1 MRRGKQWFNRLGV
14 RLFLL
19 FVGSSFI
26 LMLVLT
32 MLYYQRSAIQVND
45 KVGDVALKSMSQA
58 SGHAELLLKGYSIL
72 AKSIVSSPEI
82 QTYAARD
89 QKDIPALQAIR
100 ERTITNALG
109 AIYYSWD
116 DIIGIYVITDTGK
129 VYSYG
134 SRNAQVIDV
143 GYKDTLWYD
152 QIKQSKGEPIWLGV
166 KDKSIIDQIEKR
178 PVFAFGSQL
187 VDFTNQKSMGI
198 ILVEMEPK
206 AINGIMKNL
215 ELSNNSESFLLNSD
229 KAILAHNIPNH
240 IATSIAR
247 DIADE
252 HDSKPVQIIDHDRY
266 LIVNG
271 MLNSMGLQLLSL
283 TPKSDLAFELQQTK
297 QFILMIFML
306 LIFLSILLALFVSRS
321 VSLPISQMIRQ
332 MKQVERGD
340 FNGMMEVKSFEE
352 IREMAQRFNRMVDRI
367 NGLIAR
373 IRAISASEKNVQL
386 QVLQAQVNP
395 HFLYNTLDM
404 IYWML
409 EEKEEETLSEVVLSL
424 SEIFRYSSNWEHSS
438 SVTLLEELEQIKNY
452 ALICQTRMNHRLEIK
467 IEIDPIWHEIK
478 LPKMILQPIVEN
490 AIVHGLDEKDSDEAG
505 VVLLTAHIDAG
516 NLYIH
521 IEDNGVGMEQDKLK
535 SLLSTLHIK
544 SEKERAYERKT
555 GGNLE
560 EVPEGQAEDL
570 ISIDLQRESDTGI
583 GLSNVHRRLLLWYG
597 PAYGVQIRSTFG
609 EGTRVSIIV
618 PAILE
623 EERA

>member
-1 MRRGKQWFNRLGV
+1 MRWGKQWFNRLGV

-19 FVGSSFI
+19 FVGSSII

-32 MLYYQRSAIQVND
+32 MLYYQRSAAQVND
-45 KVGDVALKSMSQA
+45 KVGEVALKSMSQA

-82 QTYAARD
+82 QSYAARE

-100 ERTITNALG
+100 ERSITNALG
-109 AIYYSWD
+109 AIFYSWD

-143 GYKDTLWYD
+143 GYKDSLWYY
-152 QIKQSKGEPIWLGV
+152 QIKHSKGEPIWLGV
-166 KDKSIIDQIEKR
+166 KENSIIDQIEKR
-178 PVFAFGSQL
+178 SVFAFGSQL

-198 ILVEMEPK
+198 VLVEMEPK
-206 AINGIMKNL
+206 GMNDIMKNL
-215 ELSNNSESFLLNSD
+215 ELSSNSESFLLNSE
-229 KAILAHNIPNH
+229 KAILAHNKPDH
-240 IATSIAR
+240 FATTTAR
-247 DIADE
+247 AIADA
-252 HDSKPVQIIDHDRY
+252 HDNKPVQLIDNDRY

-271 MLNSMGLQLLSL
+271 MLNSMDLQLLSL
-283 TPKSDLAFELQQTK
+283 TPKSDLAFELKQTK
-297 QFILMIFML
+297 QFLLMIFML
-306 LIFLSILLALFVSRS
+306 LIFLSIILALFVSRS
-321 VSLPISQMIRQ
+321 FSLPISQMIRQ

-438 SVTLLEELEQIKNY
+438 SVTLLEELEQIRNY

-467 IEIDPIWHEIK
+467 IEIDPKWHAIK

-490 AIVHGLDEKDSDEAG
+490 AIVHGLDEKDSNEAG
-505 VVLLTAHIDAG
+505 VVLITAHIDAG

-521 IEDNGVGMEQDKLK
+521 IKDNGAGMEPEKLAA
-535 SLLSTLHIK
+535 LLTALHTK
-544 SEKERAYERKT
+544 SEKERTFERKAT
-555 GGNLE
+555 SSLE
-560 EVPEGQAEDL
+560 EVPKGQAEDL
-570 ISIDLQRESDTGI
+570 ISTDMQRESDTGI

-597 PAYGVQIRSTFG
+597 PAYGVQIHSTFG
-609 EGTRVSIIV
+609 EGTQVTIVV
-618 PAILE
+618 PANLE